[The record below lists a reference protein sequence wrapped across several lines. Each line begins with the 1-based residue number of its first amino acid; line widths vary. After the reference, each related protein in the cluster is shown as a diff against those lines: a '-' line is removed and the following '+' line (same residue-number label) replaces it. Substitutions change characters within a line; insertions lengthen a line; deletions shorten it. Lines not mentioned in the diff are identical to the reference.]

1 MSDTDAISEPIRIV
15 LAEDHWLM
23 REGTRHILEQC
34 PDFKVTGEAED
45 GQQALELIQRTQPDI
60 AILDIRMPK
69 LTGIEVVRRMKEVS
83 PNTKAL
89 MLTAYDDDDYILAL
103 IEAGALGYLLK
114 TARPNE
120 LIDAVRQVNAGEP
133 VLHPAIAMKVARL
146 WARRRDA
153 TRAQSAQSASEE
165 LSQREWEV
173 LQLAANGFRN
183 KAIADKLS
191 LSVRTIEGHFRS
203 IFAKLGV
210 SSRVEAVL
218 YALSHQTATQESQK
232 KT

>member
-1 MSDTDAISEPIRIV
+1 MADIGVATEPIRIV

-34 PDFKVTGEAED
+34 SDCRVVGEAEN
-45 GQQALELIQRTQPDI
+45 GQEALELIQRTQPDV

-69 LTGIEVVRRMKEVS
+69 LNGIEVVRRMKEVS
-83 PNTKAL
+83 SNTRAL

-114 TARPNE
+114 TARPNDV
-120 LIDAVRQVNAGEP
+120 IDAVRQVNAGEP

-153 TRAQSAQSASEE
+153 AKAQSGQGPGED

-183 KAIADKLS
+183 KAIADKLA
-191 LSVRTIEGHFRS
+191 LSVRTVEGHFRS

-218 YALSHQTATQESQK
+218 YALSHQMVTQEPQN

>member
-1 MSDTDAISEPIRIV
+1 MEPIRIV

-34 PDFKVTGEAED
+34 PDCKVVAEADD
-45 GQQALELIQRTQPDI
+45 GQQALELIQRTQPDV

-69 LTGIEVVRRMKEVS
+69 INGIEVVRRMKELS
-83 PNTKAL
+83 PNTEAL
-89 MLTAYDDDDYILAL
+89 MLTAYDDDDYIFAL
-103 IEAGALGYLLK
+103 MEAGALGYLLK

-120 LIDAVRQVNAGEP
+120 VIDAVRRVHSGEP
-133 VLHPAIAMKVARL
+133 VLHPTIAMKVARL
-146 WARRRDA
+146 WSHRRDTA
-153 TRAQSAQSASEE
+153 KAPSSQSPEE
-165 LSQREWEV
+165 LSQRELEV
-173 LQLAANGFRN
+173 LELAANGFRN
-183 KAIADKLS
+183 RAIADKLAI
-191 LSVRTIEGHFRS
+191 SVRTVEGHFRS

-218 YALSHQTATQESQK
+218 YALSHQIVTQKQEN